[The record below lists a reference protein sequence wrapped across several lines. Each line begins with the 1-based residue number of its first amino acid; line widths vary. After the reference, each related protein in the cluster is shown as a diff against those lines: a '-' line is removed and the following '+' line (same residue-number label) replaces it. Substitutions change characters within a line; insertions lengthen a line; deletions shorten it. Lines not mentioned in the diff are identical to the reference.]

1 MIDLDVR
8 SKRWALKFQASQED
22 VVALA
27 KELNINNVLATLL
40 IQRGVDTFDK
50 ARGFFRPSL
59 NDLHDPFLMK
69 DMDKAVDRLHK
80 AIQAGEKIL
89 VYGDY
94 DVDGTT
100 SVALVFSF
108 IHSFYPNVDYYLPDR
123 YKEGYGISTQGIDF
137 ARENGFT
144 LIIALDCGIKSIEKV
159 DYAREAGIDFI
170 ICDHHRPGEKLPAAV
185 AVLDPKRSDD
195 NYPFDELSGCGIG
208 FKFIQGYAKQF
219 NIPFDRLSVYL
230 DLVAISTAADI
241 VPIVGENRVLVHK

>member
-1 MIDLDVR
+1 MMDVDVR

-123 YKEGYGISTQGIDF
+123 
-137 ARENGFT
+137 
-144 LIIALDCGIKSIEKV
+144 
-159 DYAREAGIDFI
+159 
-170 ICDHHRPGEKLPAAV
+170 
-185 AVLDPKRSDD
+185 
-195 NYPFDELSGCGIG
+195 
-208 FKFIQGYAKQF
+208 
-219 NIPFDRLSVYL
+219 
-230 DLVAISTAADI
+230 
-241 VPIVGENRVLVHK
+241 